1 MKISLREPIFII
13 YLLLSFCLLRG
24 QAPFI
29 PLSVN
34 YAVFNETGENEY
46 VEIYLSFQQRSLTY
60 VKHDSGFAANFN
72 AQCEITAGE
81 EVRFNETQGFVNF
94 IKGPEDIASN
104 NELHH
109 TFFCKLP
116 PGGYSGMV
124 SVTDIGSGA
133 RGEYVMDMEVP
144 SLSDTSPVLS
154 DIEFASKIT
163 KAESKNIFYKNG
175 LQIIPNPSGA
185 YTVIQ
190 PMLYYYAEAYN
201 LPFSA
206 DNPGTYTLE
215 SYITDKNGDVV
226 RVFPEKKKQKPGNSA
241 VLVGGHNIV
250 TLNSDTYFFHLKFT
264 DDQTQ
269 QTLERTESFRMF
281 KPTKEQ
287 LELSN
292 QFMAVTTRLM
302 TTYYTKLSEAEMDD
316 EFEKAKYIATT
327 NEKGIYKNLN
337 REGKIDFLVEFWNK
351 RDNDEGTSQNEY
363 KLHYFQLVDYA
374 NANFRTKF
382 KEGWKTD
389 RGRVLLVY
397 GQPDEIE
404 RSPSGSGKKPYEIWN
419 YNSLDGGSM
428 FVFADLRGF
437 GEYELLHSTY
447 RKELRQPDWERQI
460 EIQRDNNAFDFR

>member
-1 MKISLREPIFII
+1 MKILLRKPIFIFFS
-13 YLLLSFCLLRG
+13 LLSFSFLWG
-24 QAPFI
+24 QASFI

-34 YAVFNETGENEY
+34 YSVFNESGENEY
-46 VEIYLSFQQRSLTY
+46 VEVYLSFQQKSLTY
-60 VKHDSGFAANFN
+60 VKKDNGFTANFN
-72 AQCEITAGE
+72 AQCEIKVGE
-81 EVRFNETQGFVNF
+81 EVRFNETQAFVNSVQ
-94 IKGPEDIASN
+94 GPEDITTH

-116 PGGYSGMV
+116 PGKYSAVV
-124 SVTDIGSGA
+124 SVTDTESGA
-133 RGEYVMDMEVP
+133 RGEYVMDIEVP
-144 SLSDTSPVLS
+144 KLSDSSPVLS

-163 KAESKNIFYKNG
+163 RAESKNIFYKNG

-185 YTVIQ
+185 YTVVQ
-190 PMLYYYAEAYN
+190 PMLYYYAEVYN
-201 LPFSA
+201 LPFSE

-215 SYITDKNGDVV
+215 TYITDKNGEVV
-226 RVFPEKKKQKPGNSA
+226 RVFPEKKKQKPGTSA

-250 TLNSDTYFFHLKFT
+250 TLNSDTYFFNLKFT

-269 QTLERTESFRMF
+269 QTLERSEPFRMF

-292 QFMAVTTRLM
+292 QFMAVTTKLM
-302 TTYYTKLSEAEMDD
+302 TTYYSKLTEVEMDD
-316 EFEKAKYIATT
+316 EFDKAKYIAT
-327 NEKGIYKNLN
+327 NEEKDIYKNLN
-337 REGKIDFLVEFWNK
+337 REGKIDFLVEFWSK
-351 RDNDEGTSQNEY
+351 RDNDQTTPQNEY
-363 KLHYFQLVDYA
+363 KLHYFQLVEYA
-374 NANFRTKF
+374 DANFRTKF

-404 RSPSGSGKKPYEIWN
+404 RSPSGSGNKPYEIWN

-460 EIQRDNNAFDFR
+460 EVQRDNNAFEFR